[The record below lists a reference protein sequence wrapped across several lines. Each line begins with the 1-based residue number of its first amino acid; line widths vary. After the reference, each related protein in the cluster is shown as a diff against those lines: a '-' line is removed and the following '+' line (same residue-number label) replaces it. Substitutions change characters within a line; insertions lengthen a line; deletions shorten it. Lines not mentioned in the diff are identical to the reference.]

1 MVFERSC
8 LSDRIRRELARR
20 IVEGELKPGERLV
33 EMRIAEEFASS
44 QTPVREA
51 LRELEA
57 LRLVE
62 SAPYKGTWVREVA
75 EREMVEAYM
84 IRGALE
90 RLACETAPPIPRA
103 TTAGLREVVAA
114 MRAAAEAENPEE
126 YARLNFDFHR
136 GIVAA
141 SGNQTLLHM
150 WESLAF
156 EARVRLTLARQ
167 TSDWSARAAWHNTVV
182 DALEAGDGPT
192 AGRLLEEHA
201 RSFTASF
208 LPKKANSGERR

>member
-62 SAPYKGTWVREVA
+62 SAPYKGTWVREVDP
-75 EREMVEAYM
+75 RETSEAYT

-90 RLACETAPPIPRA
+90 RLACETAVEALRGK
-103 TTAGLREVVAA
+103 TAGLREVVAA
-114 MRAAAEAENPEE
+114 MRRAAEEGDHDEL
-126 YARLNFDFHR
+126 ARLNQEFHR
-136 GIVAA
+136 SIVAA
-141 SGNQTLLHM
+141 SNNRTLLQI
-150 WESLAF
+150 WESLSF
-156 EARVRLTLARQ
+156 EARVRRSLARGGR
-167 TSDWSARAAWHNTVV
+167 DWAANAAWHGTVV
-182 DALEAGDGPT
+182 DALDAGDAAT

-201 RSFTASF
+201 RSFATPSAPSP
-208 LPKKANSGERR
+208 PKKTR